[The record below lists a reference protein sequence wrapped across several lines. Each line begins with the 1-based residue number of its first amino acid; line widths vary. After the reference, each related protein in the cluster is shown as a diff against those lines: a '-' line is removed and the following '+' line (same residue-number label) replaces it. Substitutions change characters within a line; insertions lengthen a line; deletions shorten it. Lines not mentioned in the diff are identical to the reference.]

1 MGSKHRGYL
10 LVDWLDLANAGG
22 EAVQEDYHKLG
33 AFGAVSD
40 YFDADGDR
48 RRRDADR
55 GGAAASAAPAEAP
68 EDGQGG
74 DTDAAAPVE
83 APEVPVAAAP
93 VAAPVAWTIDTCA
106 APEAE
111 APAPLEERPAHEHQR
126 DGVAKGIAWVV

>member
-1 MGSKHRGYL
+1 MEAE
-10 LVDWLDLANAGG
+10 DPALAHPAAAAEQDTEAAEEAALEAEAG
-22 EAVQEDYHKLG
+22 EAAG
-33 AFGAVSD
+33 
-40 YFDADGDR
+40 
-48 RRRDADR
+48 
-55 GGAAASAAPAEAP
+55 AEAP

-111 APAPLEERPAHEHQR
+111 APADVERKENEHQR
-126 DGVAKGIAWVV
+126 DGVAKGIAWVC

>member
-1 MGSKHRGYL
+1 M
-10 LVDWLDLANAGG
+10 ATE
-22 EAVQEDYHKLG
+22 EAALE
-33 AFGAVSD
+33 AEPEAAGAV
-40 YFDADGDR
+40 
-48 RRRDADR
+48 
-55 GGAAASAAPAEAP
+55 AP

-111 APAPLEERPAHEHQR
+111 EKEPLVERPAHEHQR
-126 DGVAKGIAWVV
+126 DGVAKGIAWVC